1 MKTIKIVIGIAAGL
15 YAAFGIVQFIYAIST
30 ADAGNAY
37 GFASITAALAVPCIG
52 AAISL
57 GCLQSA
63 FARPKPK
70 PEQEEEALEQ

>member
-15 YAAFGIVQFIYAIST
+15 YAAFGIVQFIYTIST
-30 ADAGNAY
+30 ADASNAY
-37 GFASITAALAVPCIG
+37 GFASITAALSVPCIG

-70 PEQEEEALEQ
+70 PEPEEEEVEQ

>member
-1 MKTIKIVIGIAAGL
+1 MKTIKIVIGTAAGL
-15 YAAFGIVQFIYAIST
+15 YAAFGLAQFIYTIST

-52 AAISL
+52 AAVSL

-63 FARPKPK
+63 FARPKPE
-70 PEQEEEALEQ
+70 PEEEDVEQ